1 MGEINAARKAHA
13 VAHAEQHAAHMERMS
28 GMTAATAGMARA
40 TRDQAARREVAHQQN
55 VAAQS
60 ARETAHQQAMEAR
73 AAASAHEAAS
83 ARPTSAPVAVR
94 AAPTPAAACG
104 GSVPSQ
110 VRVQSTAVHGRR
122 EQADVRTAGT
132 LVSAQD
138 QFDYRGH
145 VTVVRTED
153 ARGEQHQYT
162 VSRANGTILDG
173 GYGVLLFDRSKVTR
187 QTTLEWLS
195 AD

>member
-1 MGEINAARKAHA
+1 
-13 VAHAEQHAAHMERMS
+13 
-28 GMTAATAGMARA
+28 MTAATAGMARA

-55 VAAQS
+55 AAAQS

-110 VRVQSTAVHGRR
+110 VRVQSTAVFGLR
-122 EQADVRTAGT
+122 EQADVSAAGT

-138 QFDYRGH
+138 QCTHYGN
-145 VTVVRTED
+145 VTVVTTAD
-153 ARGEQHQYT
+153 ARGRQHQYT
-162 VSRANGTILDG
+162 VSREDRTILEG
-173 GYGVLLFDRSKVTR
+173 GYGVLDYDRSNVTQ
-187 QTTLEWLS
+187 QTTLEWLG
-195 AD
+195 DI